1 MSLRAAFQ
9 IQRERHDDRSED
21 EKQAYEER
29 LARKKEE
36 ERKRRIKTKIDWMA
50 LGYPEGKAPVERRG
64 RPRKLGEYAFNGA
77 MYSDVAK
84 SIFYWTETDS
94 ADPEKVHTL
103 LDSEGLYSQTWT
115 VAQEEEERKRK
126 AAGESSNTDRATSG

>member
-9 IQRERHDDRSED
+9 IQRERHDDRSEE
-21 EKQAYEER
+21 EKQADEER

-36 ERKRRIKTKIDWMA
+36 EQKSRIKTKIGWMA
-50 LGYPEGKAPVERRG
+50 LGYPDGKEPVERRG
-64 RPRKLGEYAFNGA
+64 RPRKLGAYAFNGA

-84 SIFYWTETDS
+84 SLFYWTEPDT

-103 LDSEGLYSQTWT
+103 VDTSKGLYFQTKT
-115 VAQEEEERKRK
+115 VAQEEEEEERNKL
-126 AAGESSNTDRATSG
+126 